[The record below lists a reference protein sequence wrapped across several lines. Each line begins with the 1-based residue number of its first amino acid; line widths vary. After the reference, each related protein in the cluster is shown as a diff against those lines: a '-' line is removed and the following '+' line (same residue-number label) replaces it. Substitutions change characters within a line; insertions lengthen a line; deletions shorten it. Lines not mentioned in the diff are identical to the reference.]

1 MKQLRPD
8 PGEMYTLRDL
18 GVVEGRQCEAFDR
31 TTAMGERL
39 YPGAVCALLIRDPET
54 QRTYLRSLG
63 PLARRSTDRS
73 RFVLSGSLT
82 QRVCLEE
89 RVLTHAIPGDWS
101 PSMPE
106 IEAFG
111 ARRFCAAPVE
121 DPAGDMVGIVAV
133 MSPEADTTLDRAAE
147 DVAAL
152 AACISERILLVA
164 TLATLKRV
172 VSDRTRVGIVAPQHK
187 H

>member
-1 MKQLRPD
+1 MQHLRPD
-8 PGEMYTLRDL
+8 PGEMFTLRDL
-18 GVVEGRQCEAFDR
+18 GVIEGRQCEAFDR

-39 YPGAVCALLIRDPET
+39 VPGAACALFIRDIET
-54 QRTYLRSLG
+54 RRVYMRSLG
-63 PLARRSTDRS
+63 PLARRLTDRS

-82 QRVCLEE
+82 ERVCLEE
-89 RVLTHAIPGDWS
+89 SVLTHEHPGDWS
-101 PSMPE
+101 PRMPE

-121 DPAGDMVGIVAV
+121 DPAGDMIGMLAV
-133 MSPEADTTLDRAAE
+133 MSQEPGRTFDRADE
-147 DVAAL
+147 DVMAL

-172 VSDRTRVGIVAPQHK
+172 VSDRTHVGMLAPQFRH
-187 H
+187 